1 MNKINLGI
9 IGYGQIGKALVSA
22 LLKKK
27 FELKRKTGVDI
38 SIGSVCDKDFAKLQ
52 LAGLKGITLCK
63 DAKEI
68 INNKQI
74 DVVIELIG
82 GVHPAEE
89 YILAALKNKKHVITA
104 NKALLS
110 QSLAKICEA
119 ANENNVNVYFEAS
132 VGGGIP
138 IIKSLREG
146 LIANDIQEIF
156 AIINGTC
163 NFILSEMTWE
173 GSDFKKALEKA
184 REEGYAEADP
194 SLDIDGWDSAHKL
207 AILSSLA
214 YSVDVKLKDIYVE
227 GIHHIDPLD
236 IRYSQEFGYSL
247 KLLAIA
253 KKEKGKLRL
262 SVHPALLPK
271 EYLLSQVRGSFNA
284 IYIKGDLV
292 GKMIFYGRGAGPH
305 PTSSA
310 IISDLLNLVVDI
322 KRDVNF
328 KKIELKPS
336 GEKISIQNF
345 EDITCRY
352 YLRIMALDRPGVL
365 ASISGILGKHKIS
378 IASVIQKERHQE
390 KAVPIVM
397 LTHHALEKDMAEAI
411 QEMHQLPF
419 VKKRPDLIRIQT

>member
-9 IGYGQIGKALVSA
+9 IGYGQIGKKLISV

-27 FELKRKTGVDI
+27 SELKRKMGVDVNI
-38 SIGSVCDKDFAKLQ
+38 DSICDIDLAKLQ
-52 LAGLKGITLCK
+52 KAGLKGINLCR

-68 INNKQI
+68 IKNKDI

-82 GVHPAEE
+82 GIHPAKDF
-89 YILAALKNKKHVITA
+89 ILSALKNKKHVITA

-110 QSLAKICEA
+110 QSLAEICKV
-119 ANENNVNVYFEAS
+119 ANENNVNMYFEAS
-132 VGGGIP
+132 VAGGIP

-146 LIANDIQEIF
+146 LVANDIQEIF

-163 NFILSEMTWE
+163 NFILSEMAWDN
-173 GSDFKKALEKA
+173 SDFKKALEKA
-184 REEGYAEADP
+184 RKEGYAEADP

-207 AILSSLA
+207 AILSSLV
-214 YSVDVKLKDIYVE
+214 YSMDVKLKDIYVE
-227 GIHHIDPLD
+227 GIHNIDPLD
-236 IRYSQEFGYSL
+236 IKYSQEFGYSL

-253 KKEKGKLRL
+253 KKAKGKLRL

-310 IISDLLNLVVDI
+310 IISDLINLVVDL

-336 GEKISIQNF
+336 GEKLSVQDF
-345 EDITCRY
+345 QDVSCRY
-352 YLRIMALDRPGVL
+352 YLRIMALDQPGAL
-365 ASISGILGKHKIS
+365 STISGILGSHKIS

-397 LTHHALEKDMAEAI
+397 LTHHALEKDMQKAVREI
-411 QEMHQLPF
+411 HQLSF
-419 VKKRPDLIRIQT
+419 VKKKPDLIRIQT

>member
-9 IGYGQIGKALVSA
+9 IGYGQIGKELVSV

-27 FELKRKTGVDI
+27 SELKRKIEVDVNI
-38 SIGSVCDKDFAKLQ
+38 DSICDIDPAKLQ
-52 LAGLKGITLCK
+52 LAGLRGMNLCR

-68 INNKQI
+68 INNKEI
-74 DVVIELIG
+74 DVIIELIG

-110 QSLAKICEA
+110 QSLAKICKV

-146 LIANDIQEIF
+146 LVANDIQEIF

-163 NFILSEMTWE
+163 NFILSEMAWD

-184 REEGYAEADP
+184 RQEGYAEADS

-207 AILSSLA
+207 AILSSLV
-214 YSVDVKLKDIYVE
+214 YSMDVKLKDIYVE
-227 GIHHIDPLD
+227 GIGNIDPLD
-236 IRYSQEFGYSL
+236 IKYSQEFGYSL

-253 KKEKGKLRL
+253 KKKKGKLRL

-292 GKMIFYGRGAGPH
+292 GKMIFYGRGAGPY

-310 IISDLLNLVVDI
+310 IISDLINLVVDL

-336 GEKISIQNF
+336 GEKMSVQDF
-345 EDITCRY
+345 QDVSCRY
-352 YLRIMALDRPGVL
+352 YLRIMALDQPGAL
-365 ASISGILGKHKIS
+365 STISGILGSHKIS

-397 LTHHALEKDMAEAI
+397 LTHHALEKDMQKAVREI
-411 QEMHQLPF
+411 HQLSF
-419 VKKRPDLIRIQT
+419 VKKKPDLIRIQT